1 MVSVPLTMVIINLEK
16 SWALYDREKRFF
28 FGLKNTTDD
37 HYHSDSRQRSFSEG
51 AEFT

>member
-28 FGLKNTTDD
+28 LD
-37 HYHSDSRQRSFSEG
+37 
-51 AEFT
+51 